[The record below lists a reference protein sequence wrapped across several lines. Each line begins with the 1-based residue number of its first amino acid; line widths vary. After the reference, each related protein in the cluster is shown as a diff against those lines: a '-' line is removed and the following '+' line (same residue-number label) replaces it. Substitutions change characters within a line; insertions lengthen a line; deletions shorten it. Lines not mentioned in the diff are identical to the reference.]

1 MCCVLFS
8 WLAKQTYFRDIT
20 NTDIRQRIYDEK
32 LRMLEDDALPFAII
46 DDGRPEEGVINSQ
59 KEMNEY
65 INTRNKEDWFI
76 YK

>member
-32 LRMLEDDALPFAII
+32 LRMLDDEALPFAII
-46 DDGRPEEGVINSQ
+46 DDGQHRRRCCTLKRRYRRIYQQG
-59 KEMNEY
+59 
-65 INTRNKEDWFI
+65 NKDSFSI
-76 YK
+76 F